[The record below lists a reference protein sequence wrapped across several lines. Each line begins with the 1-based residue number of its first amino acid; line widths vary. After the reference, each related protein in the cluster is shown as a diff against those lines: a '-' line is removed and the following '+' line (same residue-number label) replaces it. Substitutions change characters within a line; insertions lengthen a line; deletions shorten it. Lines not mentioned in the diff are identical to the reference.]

1 MSNINFVLYFIL
13 FSLINSLVVEIE
25 SDFNLDIKYRLEK
38 QETGWFKRG
47 NLSFRK
53 NDPNTYKPTA
63 SLIDFNLSSQMKKE
77 IKSECKLKGNYILQF
92 SNNKNI
98 SERYYTSINP
108 CDLVSSN
115 FHDKLILNSMTPV
128 VQGKIK
134 SIDYIADEDFEEDF
148 DDEEEDEDIV
158 KKKKGKKQFTKI
170 ELTQLKKLDGP
181 IFAEEDDGVDE
192 TIKKKKEQQQKKAPQ
207 SIFGRYW
214 YIIAII
220 MFMLMMQPQQDQ
232 GQAQGQGQQ
241 GQGQGQSQ
249 GQGQGEAK

>member
-1 MSNINFVLYFIL
+1 MSNLNFVLYFIL

-25 SDFNLDIKYRLEK
+25 SDFNLDIEYRLEK

-170 ELTQLKKLDGP
+170 ELSKISKLDGP
-181 IFAEEDDGVDE
+181 IFAEEDDGTDE
-192 TIKKKKEQQQKKAPQ
+192 IIKKKKEEKEKQKRPQ
-207 SIFGRYW
+207 SIFGKYW
-214 YIIAII
+214 YIIAIV
-220 MFMLMMQPQQDQ
+220 MFMMMMNGNQDQ
-232 GQAQGQGQQ
+232 QPGQQGQGQQ
-241 GQGQGQSQ
+241 GQGQGQTQ
-249 GQGQGEAK
+249 G